1 MAILGTGGLLEL
13 SRETPQPMALS
24 IARLNR
30 TASPVSISLGN
41 QGYWTGD
48 RVVIASSRGVPIDSN
63 SDTYADCPDGHGFYR
78 GSVWSTGPARSFYT
92 GSNTDTSN
100 QYKTNGNSDRWYN
113 RSASTGQT
121 TVFDAYI
128 HRDELD
134 RITFYNSEANAY
146 DGGTT
151 GRYDLESVDLGNF
164 VVAAYSSVSG
174 FTSAMNSLATAVQGV
189 NLPQSEQPAEAV
201 TSLPSLFSELC
212 SVSNRQWLLQGGLAE
227 WALNIDASNLDTTAI
242 GETFG
247 ENVKAVVRGAGS
259 LQFEVDHRNRS
270 TEHDSMMLMR
280 LVLMTQNQCN
290 TNAKFHLYKNRSE
303 NTDQVNGSAYYE
315 CDILL
320 TNTRINTRVTDLIS
334 GTADFVATSP
344 IRLRVATA

>member
-13 SRETPQPMALS
+13 SRETPQPMALTA
-24 IARLNR
+24 ARLNR
-30 TASPVSISLGN
+30 TASPISVSLAN

-63 SDTYADCPDGHGFYR
+63 NDNYADCPDGHGFYR
-78 GSVWSTGPARSFYT
+78 GSVWETGPARSFYT
-92 GSNTDTSN
+92 GSNTDTSS
-100 QYKTNGNSDRWYN
+100 QYKTGGNSDRWYN

-134 RITFYNSEANAY
+134 RITFYSSEANAY
-146 DGGTT
+146 DGGST
-151 GRYDLESVDLGNF
+151 GRYDLAAVDPGNF
-164 VVAAYSSVSG
+164 VIAAYSSNAG
-174 FTSAMNSLATAVQGV
+174 FTSAMNSLATSIQGAT
-189 NLPQSEQPAEAV
+189 LTESEQPADSV
-201 TSLPSLFSELC
+201 TALPSLFGELC
-212 SVSNRQWLLQGGLAE
+212 SSANRQWLLQGGLEE

-247 ENVKAVVRGAGS
+247 ENVKALVRGSGT
-259 LQFEVDHRNRS
+259 LQFEVDHRDRS
-270 TEHDSMMLMR
+270 TEYDSMMLMR

-303 NTDQVNGSAYYE
+303 STDQVNGTAYYE

-320 TNTRINTRVTDLIS
+320 TNTKINTRVTDIIS
-334 GTADFVATSP
+334 GTADFVATSS
-344 IRLRVATA
+344 IKLRVATA